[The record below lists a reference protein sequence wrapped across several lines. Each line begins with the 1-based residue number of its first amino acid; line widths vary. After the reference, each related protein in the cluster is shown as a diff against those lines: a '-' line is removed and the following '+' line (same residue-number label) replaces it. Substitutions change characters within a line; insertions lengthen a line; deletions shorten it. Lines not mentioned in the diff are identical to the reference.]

1 MMTTSRSWWQL
12 SIRQWQRGALA
23 GVLAFILASVAT
35 PAMAEPTPSPRTP
48 AASTQTT
55 MEATSTQ
62 DLKALLATLQDPVLR
77 DKLIS
82 QIQTLIALRQ
92 TTVQTQTQNAPAPS
106 PPSEAAQSPGV
117 QAIAATSD
125 QIRKLSDVLVS
136 GASTL
141 LDFPALIDWL
151 NRQLGDETARSA
163 WLYTAL
169 KLAIVLAA
177 AILAEQIG
185 AFLLRRPRRSVAD
198 RALSAPWVRLT
209 LLAVRLLMDLFRIA
223 IFGAAAYI
231 VLPLIAPS
239 NLVRVVALAFVNAN
253 VITRAVLTIGRSV
266 LAPSDSTWQ
275 PLGIRPETGGYWF
288 VWLRRLVSL
297 AVYGYAL
304 ADAALI
310 IGLPVAAYDVLNKAL
325 GLALAALFTVL
336 ILQNRLAVA
345 RWIRGESKHS
355 SATALRVLRARLADI
370 WHVLALLY
378 VAAIFGVWA
387 AQITGGFEFIA
398 RASVISIVVLI
409 AVKALASAG
418 DGLLERFFSIG
429 KDLQQRFPGLEAR
442 ADRYLPIL
450 VVALHVALYACA
462 ALIISEAWGLGSFHW
477 LRSDMGRQIVGG
489 LATVVVTVAVATLI
503 WEGASLLMEYYF
515 FRQTADEKR
524 HLRRGRA
531 RTLLPLLRRTV
542 AIVLIVFVFL
552 IGLSELGVNIA
563 PLLAGAGV
571 IGIAVGLGAQS
582 FVKDLIN
589 GLNLLLEDTIA
600 VGDTITV
607 GTDSGEVE
615 AISMRTIRLRDGVGA
630 VHTIPFS
637 EVTRVINSSRE
648 FGRAVFDIPIGF
660 TENYDKM
667 VDVLQA
673 IAAELR
679 SDPAIAPLILEPPK
693 PPVLD
698 RFTDY
703 AMIVHLE
710 VKTLPGKQTEIARQF
725 NRRLKRRLDE
735 LGIEMPYPSRR
746 LYMVD
751 KKKPED
757 EEDTHRPRPARRA

>member
-1 MMTTSRSWWQL
+1 MITTGRNRRQPAL
-12 SIRQWQRGALA
+12 RQWRCGALA
-23 GVLAFILASVAT
+23 GALALILAALAV
-35 PAMAEPTPSPRTP
+35 PAMAETTPSPRTP
-48 AASTQTT
+48 AASAQAAV
-55 MEATSTQ
+55 EATSAQ
-62 DLKALLATLQDPVLR
+62 DLKTLLATLQDPVLR
-77 DKLIS
+77 NKLIS
-82 QIQTLIALRQ
+82 QIQALVALRQ
-92 TTVQTQTQNAPAPS
+92 APAQTQGQTTPAPM
-106 PPSEAAQSPGV
+106 PPSETAQSPGV

-125 QIRKLSDVLVS
+125 QIRKVSDVLVS

-141 LDFPALIDWL
+141 LDFPTLIDWL
-151 NRQLGDETARSA
+151 NRQLGDDTARSA
-163 WLYTAL
+163 WLYATL
-169 KLAIVLAA
+169 KLAIVLTA
-177 AILAEQIG
+177 AILAEQIA

-198 RALSAPWVRLT
+198 RSLSASWVRLT
-209 LLAVRLLMDLFRIA
+209 LLALRLLMDLFQIA
-223 IFGAAAYI
+223 IFGVAAYI
-231 VLPLIAPS
+231 VLPLVAPG

-253 VITRAVLTIGRSV
+253 VIVRAVLALGRAV

-275 PLGIRPETGGYWF
+275 PLDISPETGGYWF

-310 IGLPVAAYDVLNKAL
+310 IGLPIAAYDVLNKAL
-325 GLALAALFTVL
+325 GLALAALLTVL
-336 ILQNRLAVA
+336 IFQNRLAGA
-345 RWIRGESKHS
+345 RWIRGESKGGSAS
-355 SATALRVLRARLADI
+355 SLRVLRARLADI

-378 VAAIFGVWA
+378 VAAVFGIWA
-387 AQITGGFEFIA
+387 AQISGGFEFIA

-418 DGLLERFFSIG
+418 DGLLERFFSVG
-429 KDLQQRFPGLEAR
+429 KDLRQRFPGLEAR

-450 VVALHVALYACA
+450 VIALHVALYASA
-462 ALIISEAWGLGSFHW
+462 ILILSQTWGLGSFDW
-477 LRSDMGRQIVGG
+477 LRSDMGRQIVGD
-489 LATVVVTVAVATLI
+489 LATVIITVVVATLI

-515 FRQTADEKR
+515 FRQTAEGRR
-524 HLRRGRA
+524 HLRRSRA
-531 RTLLPLLRRTV
+531 RTLLPLLRRAV

-571 IGIAVGLGAQS
+571 VGIAVGFGAQS

-648 FGRAVFDIPIGF
+648 FGRAVFDVPVGF
-660 TENYDKM
+660 TEDYDRM

-673 IAAELR
+673 IAAELQ
-679 SDPAIAPLILEPPK
+679 SDPAIGPLILESAK

-710 VKTLPGKQTEIARQF
+710 IKTLPGKQTEIARQF
-725 NRRLKRRLDE
+725 NLRLKRRLDD

-746 LYMVD
+746 LYMVG
-751 KKKPED
+751 
-757 EEDTHRPRPARRA
+757 DTAAGDGKAQLPRSARRA